1 MDGNVELWVDI
12 SVDTEYELKTAVCEQ
27 SVLSGGDG
35 DIEGGGGEEDHVGG
49 EDIEVCISGQSV
61 GAGADTQ
68 SGLFFLGLRTLL
80 GKGCGEGKTI

>member
-1 MDGNVELWVDI
+1 VDGNVEGWEDI
-12 SVDTEYELKTAVCEQ
+12 SVDTEYELTTEVCEQ

-49 EDIEVCISGQSV
+49 EDIAVCISGQSV

-68 SGLFFLGLRTLL
+68 SGLFFLGLRILL
-80 GKGCGEGKTI
+80 SKGCGEGRTI